1 MSAGINTTIS
11 FTSATKNSATFLLT
25 NQYASETGVVRVF
38 TDSTYSTQVAQSSSV
53 TIYQSSSSVT
63 INGLSSGTS
72 YYADFYETSWGDYTY
87 NGVTFST
94 QATPAVT
101 YLSAPSSLARTT
113 AKMGQLYVPVETNGT
128 VTVISIDDPNGLNLA
143 VNNSTTLYQF
153 LAQNVPNPENIT
165 QIYVH
170 YYENSVNPDNPKP
183 PQPKGKE

>member
-72 YYADFYETSWGDYTY
+72 YYADFYETNWGDYTY

-94 QATPAVT
+94 QATPLVS
-101 YLSAPSSLARTT
+101 YLSAPSGASRTT
-113 AKMGQLYVPVETNGT
+113 AKMGQLYVPVETDGT
-128 VTVISIDDPNGLNLA
+128 ATVVSIDDPNGLNPAL
-143 VNNSTTLYQF
+143 NNGTALYQY

-165 QIYVH
+165 EINIR
-170 YYENSVNPDNPKP
+170 YYSTINPKP
-183 PQPKGKE
+183 NGKE